1 MDVELSDAQRMIRD
15 ATREFCRREIEPI
28 ADRIDAED
36 WFPRELWPKLGAL
49 GVLGVMA
56 PAEYGG
62 AGADLLSGVLVIEEI
77 AKVSASIALSYGAHA
92 NLCVNNITLNASDA
106 QRRRYLPALC
116 DGSAIGALALTEP
129 EAGSDAVGI
138 RTTARRAGD
147 VYVLN
152 GRKMFITNGSVAD
165 TLVLYAKTD
174 AAAGSRGITA
184 FLVDSG
190 FPGFAVGQR
199 LDKLGH
205 RGSPTAELLLDD
217 CQVPAGNVLG
227 EVGRGVQVMMQGLAI
242 ERAFLAGQA
251 VGIAEAALAEAIAYA
266 RQRRQFG
273 RRIGDFQL
281 IQAKLADMYTE
292 TEAAR
297 WLVYSTAVRAGAA
310 AAGSGQRFDKE
321 AAAAI
326 LFAAEVSTRV
336 ANQAVQVHGGYGYMN
351 EARVSRYLR
360 DARLLEIGAGTS
372 EIRRLLIGRELVGPE
387 G

>member
-28 ADRIDAED
+28 ADRSTED

-56 PAEYGG
+56 PVEYGG
-62 AGADLLSGVLVIEEI
+62 TGADLLSGVLVIEEI

-116 DGSAIGALALTEP
+116 DGSAVGALALTEP

-174 AAAGSRGITA
+174 PAAGSRGITA
-184 FLVDSG
+184 FLVERD

-217 CQVPAGNVLG
+217 CQVPAGNVIG

-242 ERAFLAGQA
+242 ERAFLAGEA
-251 VGIAEAALAEAIAYA
+251 IGIAEAALAGAIAYA

-336 ANQAVQVHGGYGYMN
+336 ANQAVQIHGGYGYMN

-372 EIRRLLIGRELVGPE
+372 EIRRLLIGRELIGPE
-387 G
+387 A

>member
-1 MDVELSDAQRMIRD
+1 M
-15 ATREFCRREIEPI
+15 
-28 ADRIDAED
+28 
-36 WFPRELWPKLGAL
+36 
-49 GVLGVMA
+49 
-56 PAEYGG
+56 
-62 AGADLLSGVLVIEEI
+62 
-77 AKVSASIALSYGAHA
+77 
-92 NLCVNNITLNASDA
+92 
-106 QRRRYLPALC
+106 
-116 DGSAIGALALTEP
+116 
-129 EAGSDAVGI
+129 GI

-174 AAAGSRGITA
+174 PDAGSRGITA
-184 FLVDSG
+184 FLVERG

-227 EVGRGVQVMMQGLAI
+227 EVGRGVRVMMQGLAI
-242 ERAFLAGQA
+242 ERAFLAGEA
-251 VGIAEAALAEAIAYA
+251 IGIAEAALAEAISYA

-372 EIRRLLIGRELVGPE
+372 EIRRLLIGRELIGPE